1 MNTIETFFTQATS
14 MVDRLYSLPV
24 GVLVMLLCIVAGYI
38 FRCVKRFPNEA
49 IPVAVILLGGVV
61 APILAP
67 IDTAMTL
74 REWLAKN
81 AIVGLVI
88 GFAAWMLHNLV
99 ISRVEDWVLS
109 LAGKGKKDDVPPSGP
124 ILPLILCLL
133 LPLGMLVGCGKTT
146 LEPGGAYAQINQ
158 QPDKPFLIVDG
169 AFDLAYTAVDAT
181 FKWEQDNRAKL
192 WKLSPDIKHTLDK
205 IRPDALKAKNQYLAA
220 RAVYKKNPTPA
231 GLSDLQLIL
240 ATVQKIS
247 ASASA
252 VIPKGN

>member
-99 ISRVEDWVLS
+99 ISRLEDRIMGLT
-109 LAGKGKKDDVPPSGP
+109 GKLKDTS
-124 ILPLILCLL
+124 LPLILCLL